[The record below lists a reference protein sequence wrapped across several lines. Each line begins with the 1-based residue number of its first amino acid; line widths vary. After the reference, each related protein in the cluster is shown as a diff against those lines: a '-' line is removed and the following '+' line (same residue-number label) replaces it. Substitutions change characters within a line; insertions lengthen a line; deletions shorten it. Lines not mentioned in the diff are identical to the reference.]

1 MMMFTIAENHVL
13 CKEAFTMTT
22 EELAE
27 LFMVSLY
34 DVAEAAPHPYF
45 LFTMNEFAPRMGIS
59 DLAELRKALNF
70 LEEKGLIYLASTD
83 AWGGVSAGITME
95 GSVFVE
101 HGGDTGIIERYRKD
115 PSSVGIVPQ
124 SEQPAPALRQTTP
137 EPPPVEHPL
146 QAPSEGMLEAVLA
159 EMVTAV
165 ENEATLEPS
174 ARRDLFTDIGT
185 LKIQLSKQ
193 TKNQAIIMAILDNL
207 ANVAALAPLARLTL
221 RLTGEQK

>member
-1 MMMFTIAENHVL
+1 
-13 CKEAFTMTT
+13 
-22 EELAE
+22 
-27 LFMVSLY
+27 
-34 DVAEAAPHPYF
+34 
-45 LFTMNEFAPRMGIS
+45 MGIS

-115 PSSVGIVPQ
+115 PSSVSIKPQ
-124 SEQPAPALRQTTP
+124 PPQPSPAPPQVSPDPL
-137 EPPPVEHPL
+137 PPKRPAE
-146 QAPSEGMLEAVLA
+146 APTEGMLEAVLA

-165 ENEATLEPS
+165 ENEATLEPT

>member
-1 MMMFTIAENHVL
+1 
-13 CKEAFTMTT
+13 MTT

-59 DLAELRKALNF
+59 DMSELRKAISF

-83 AWGGVSAGITME
+83 AWGGISAGITME

-101 HGGDTGIIERYRKD
+101 HGGDTGIIERFRTD
-115 PSSVGIVPQ
+115 PSSVGIKPQ
-124 SEQPAPALRQTTP
+124 PPQPSPAPP
-137 EPPPVEHPL
+137 EVSPDPLPPKRPAE
-146 QAPSEGMLEAVLA
+146 APTEGMLDAVLA

-165 ENEATLEPS
+165 ENEATLEFS
-174 ARRDLFTDIGT
+174 VRKDLLSDVEA
-185 LKIQLSKQ
+185 LRIQLAKKTRNYS
-193 TKNQAIIMAILDNL
+193 IIMAILDNL
-207 ANVAALAPLARLTL
+207 ANVAALAPLARLIL
-221 RLTGEQK
+221 RLAGEQK